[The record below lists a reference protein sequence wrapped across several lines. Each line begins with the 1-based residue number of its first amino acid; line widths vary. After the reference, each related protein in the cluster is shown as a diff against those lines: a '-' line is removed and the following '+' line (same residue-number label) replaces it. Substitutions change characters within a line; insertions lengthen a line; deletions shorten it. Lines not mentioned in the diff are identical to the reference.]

1 METFN
6 LRTSSRM
13 EFVDITPQ
21 VDALVRQ
28 SGVTEGLCCVFVPH
42 TTAGLTLNENVDPAV
57 RQDILM
63 EVNRV
68 VPFDDGYSH
77 SEGNSAAHLK
87 SSLMGQSLVVPILGG
102 RLAVG
107 PWQGIFFCEFDG
119 PRQRR
124 VYVAIK

>member
-1 METFN
+1 VETFN

-63 EVNRV
+63 ELNRV

-87 SSLMGQSLVVPILGG
+87 SSLMGQSLVVPISGG

-107 PWQGIFFCEFDG
+107 PWQGIYFCEFDG